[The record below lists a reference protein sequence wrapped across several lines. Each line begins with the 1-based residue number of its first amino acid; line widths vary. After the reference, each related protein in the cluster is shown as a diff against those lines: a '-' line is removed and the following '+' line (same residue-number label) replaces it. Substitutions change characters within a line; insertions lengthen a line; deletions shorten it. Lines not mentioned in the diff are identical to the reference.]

1 MNLFESLNKG
11 FDRKYGRLVESDE
24 TSVAKPAVDAE
35 KECDKPGCKKKVV
48 KQGAVQECED
58 KPVINKAA
66 LRAAPKTHK
75 AVVAKKEVEEGC
87 DKGKKALKEAP
98 IYGLEPQYD
107 ARQSFGGKAQVDVKK
122 NGDEILYS
130 YSTPVCKID
139 ASGKVTLYPR
149 WDESMTTLRH
159 VKEFLLQHGKR
170 AESKKQIA
178 TAYEIA
184 DEFIDEGC
192 DKSVKGAKVP
202 VMKEGCKDKK
212 VSPIKEYKD
221 MGQDLGEYQKWVDYD
236 MKKYHKISDKTMK
249 EIKDAGL
256 SVVKDQYGDY
266 EVIAH
271 EKIREAID
279 KKRRVRAA
287 AQRVVESKK
296 SNSNDKANKVI
307 VEAIDRVKAR
317 KEKRRKIDEAVKRGL
332 AKKNSEK

>member
-1 MNLFESLNKG
+1 MSLFESLNKG

-24 TSVAKPAVDAE
+24 TSVVKPADEAE
-35 KECDKPGCKKKVV
+35 KECDKPDCKKKVV
-48 KQGAVQECED
+48 KQGAVQECGD
-58 KPVINKAA
+58 KPVINKAT
-66 LRAAPKTHK
+66 LRAVPKTHK
-75 AVVAKKEVEEGC
+75 AVIAKKEVEEGC
-87 DKGKKALKEAP
+87 DRGKKALKEAP

-107 ARQSFGGKAQVDVKK
+107 ARRSFGGKAQVDVKK
-122 NGDEILYS
+122 NGDEVLYS

-159 VKEFLLQHGKR
+159 VKEFLLQHDKK

-192 DKSVKGAKVP
+192 DKPIKGAKSPTVS
-202 VMKEGCKDKK
+202 KGCKDKK
-212 VSPIKEYKD
+212 ASVIKEYKD

-236 MKKYHKISDKTMK
+236 MKKYHRISDKTMK

-266 EVIAH
+266 EVISH

-279 KKRRVRAA
+279 RKRRVRVAV
-287 AQRVVESKK
+287 QRVVESKK
-296 SNSNDKANKVI
+296 NNSNDEAKKSI
-307 VEAIDRVKAR
+307 VAAINRVKAKR
-317 KEKRRKIDEAVKRGL
+317 EKRRKIDEAVKRGL
-332 AKKNSEK
+332 AKKNIKK